1 MVFQC
6 FTNAH
11 DIYLL
16 YCWLVITQGDN
27 DHWYHLYVQARIG
40 NKSQVYTQHAY
51 MRPLG
56 VVAMVL
62 GVDEETGPQ
71 LYKCEPA
78 GHYFGHKGISVT
90 AMGT

>member
-1 MVFQC
+1 MKLLVKW
-6 FTNAH
+6 TAH
-11 DIYLL
+11 SRIFHSIDPKMSGD
-16 YCWLVITQGDN
+16 LVAAGLSSN
-27 DHWYHLYVQARIG
+27 QARIG